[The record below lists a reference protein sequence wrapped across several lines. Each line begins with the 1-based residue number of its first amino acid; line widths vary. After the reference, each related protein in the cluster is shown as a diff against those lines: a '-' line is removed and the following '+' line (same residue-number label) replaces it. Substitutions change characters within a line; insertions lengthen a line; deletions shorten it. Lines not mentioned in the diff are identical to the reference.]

1 MIGSFSTSVE
11 FFYVCRK
18 YAPPPPSATP
28 WVDFL
33 DVPSVTAAATPP
45 KLSPRRRELL
55 EAALGVVA
63 DEGLRGLTH
72 RAVDRRAGLPEGTC
86 SAYFRTREALQ
97 TGLTQYVALRCGED
111 VGALADRLAAEPRGR
126 AEVKER
132 VVALVVGAF
141 EDWLDEREL
150 LLARIELS
158 MEASRNPALAA
169 LLAGY
174 RERLVAVVDA
184 TLAARGK
191 RHDGRTAEA
200 LVAASDGLLVAAL
213 QKPARERR
221 TFLSESLRLI
231 LQALAE

>member
-1 MIGSFSTSVE
+1 
-11 FFYVCRK
+11 
-18 YAPPPPSATP
+18 
-28 WVDFL
+28 
-33 DVPSVTAAATPP
+33 VPSVTASEAPP
-45 KLSPRRRELL
+45 TLSPRRRELL
-55 EAALGVVA
+55 EAALHVVA

-97 TGLTQYVALRCGED
+97 VGLTEYVAAQCGAD
-111 VGALADRLAAEPRGR
+111 VAALAEQLSAHPTDEPD
-126 AEVKER
+126 VKET
-132 VVALVVGAF
+132 VVELTVAAF
-141 EDWLDEREL
+141 ESWLDEREL
-150 LLARIELS
+150 MLARIELS
-158 MEASRNPALAA
+158 MEASRNPVLAA

-174 RERLVAVVDA
+174 RERLVGVVDA

-213 QKPARERR
+213 QKPARQRR

-231 LQALAE
+231 LHALAEG

>member
-1 MIGSFSTSVE
+1 
-11 FFYVCRK
+11 
-18 YAPPPPSATP
+18 
-28 WVDFL
+28 
-33 DVPSVTAAATPP
+33 VPSVTAPEAPAALT
-45 KLSPRRRELL
+45 PRRRELL
-55 EAALGVVA
+55 EAALHVVA

-97 TGLTQYVALRCGED
+97 TGLTQYVAAQCGAD
-111 VGALADRLAAEPRGR
+111 VAELAEQLAAHPADEPDVQ
-126 AEVKER
+126 ETVI
-132 VVALVVGAF
+132 ALTVGAF
-141 EDWLDEREL
+141 ESWLDEREL

-169 LLAGY
+169 LLAEY
-174 RERLVAVVDA
+174 RERLVGVVEA

-221 TFLSESLRLI
+221 PFLSESLRII
-231 LQALAE
+231 LHALAEG

>member
-1 MIGSFSTSVE
+1 
-11 FFYVCRK
+11 
-18 YAPPPPSATP
+18 
-28 WVDFL
+28 
-33 DVPSVTAAATPP
+33 VPSVTASEAPVALT
-45 KLSPRRRELL
+45 PRRRELL
-55 EAALGVVA
+55 EAALHVVA

-97 TGLTQYVALRCGED
+97 TGLTQYVAGMCGAD
-111 VGALADRLAAEPRGR
+111 VATLAEQLAAHPADEPN
-126 AEVKER
+126 AKEV
-132 VVALVVGAF
+132 VIALTVAAF
-141 EDWLDEREL
+141 ESWLDEREL

-169 LLAGY
+169 LLAEY
-174 RERLVAVVDA
+174 REQLVAVVDG

-221 TFLSESLRLI
+221 SFLSESLQLI
-231 LQALAE
+231 LHALTGE